1 MAAVRTLTSRT
12 ARMAKPESTP
22 AAADAELLAR
32 VAQARDRA
40 AFETLY
46 ERYHGACFNLAMRI
60 SGSRE
65 HAEEAVQEAFLR
77 VWRYAHT
84 YQPGGE
90 ARSWI
95 FRVLAR
101 ASIARMDAANRN
113 ARIKGSESMN
123 DTIAHDEP
131 VAVRAERGEEL
142 AALRGAV
149 DRLPLDERLLV
160 ALYYGAGFSQEECGK
175 ELGVPTRTVSDRL
188 KRVLGG
194 LREHLTQAGFAA
206 ALPLL
211 DAHGLGQALTLGP
224 APKARLFEGI
234 LAKLE
239 PGARASA
246 RAAKAGGPG
255 MLVWAAGVLLVAGAA
270 AAAWLKTSAPVERP
284 APSATTPTA
293 EEAQKPA
300 AKREFFH
307 RRWTFENGVPKDVKV
322 LAGKWTLAEN
332 ADDGTQALAVTPG
345 ETLLLS
351 LPVPNP
357 AAPHTLEIEM
367 NFIGTQEKSTLKVL
381 KLAGRSS
388 LPMRL
393 WRDKTAGLDAQRR
406 RAHLLQSQFDG
417 RCDRTAINGVLASV
431 AQLEAGPALDA
442 LVIEATAAVI
452 LSAEYRE
459 LDPEALP
466 AALRDPKKVIAELE
480 ARGVTAQDVPAQAL
494 DLP

>member
-1 MAAVRTLTSRT
+1 MAAVRTLTPRT
-12 ARMAKPESTP
+12 ARMAKPESAP

-32 VAQARDRA
+32 VAASRDRA

-101 ASIARMDAANRN
+101 ASIARMDAASRN
-113 ARIKGSESMN
+113 ARIKGSETMN
-123 DTIAHDEP
+123 DTIAHDTP
-131 VAVRAERGEEL
+131 VAEKAERGEEL

-149 DRLPLDERLLV
+149 DRLPRDERLLV

-211 DAHGLGQALTLGP
+211 DAHGLGQALTHGP
-224 APKARLFEGI
+224 APEARIFEGI
-234 LAKLE
+234 LAKIE
-239 PGARASA
+239 SGARASA
-246 RAAKAGGPG
+246 RAAHAGGPG
-255 MLVWAAGVLLVAGAA
+255 LLVWAAGVLLAAGVLAA
-270 AAAWLKTSAPVERP
+270 VVYRGSAPEGRTAQSVSPP
-284 APSATTPTA
+284 AMPDAKT
-293 EEAQKPA
+293 EVQPA
-300 AKREFFH
+300 AKRELFH
-307 RRWTFENGVPKDVKV
+307 KRWTFEQGLPKDVAV
-322 LAGKWTLAEN
+322 LAGRWTLAKN
-332 ADDGTQALAVTPG
+332 ADDGTQALAAAPG
-345 ETLLLS
+345 EALLLR

-357 AAPHTLEIEM
+357 AAPCRIEIEM
-367 NFIGTQEKSTLKVL
+367 NFILGQEKSNLKIL
-381 KLAGRSS
+381 KLAGRNSRA
-388 LPMRL
+388 MRL
-393 WRDKTAGLDAQRR
+393 WRDPDAGLDAQPR
-406 RAHLLQSQFDG
+406 RAQVLVSNFDG
-417 RCDRTAINGVLASV
+417 RNDMSTINGTLASV
-431 AQLEAGPALDA
+431 ARLETEPVPDA
-442 LVIEATAAVI
+442 LVIEATASVI
-452 LSAEYRE
+452 LSVDYRE
-459 LDPEALP
+459 LEPGAASEAE
-466 AALRDPKKVIAELE
+466 KHIAELE
-480 ARGVTAQDVPAQAL
+480 ARGVTGQDMPAQTL
-494 DLP
+494 NLP

>member
-1 MAAVRTLTSRT
+1 
-12 ARMAKPESTP
+12 MAKPDS
-22 AAADAELLAR
+22 AASVAGAADAELLVR

-60 SGSRE
+60 TGSRE

-113 ARIKGSESMN
+113 ARIKGSEMMN

-149 DRLPLDERLLV
+149 DRLPRDERLLV

-206 ALPLL
+206 AVPLL
-211 DAHGLGQALTLGP
+211 DAHGLGQALTHGP
-224 APKARLFEGI
+224 VPEARIFDGI
-234 LAKLE
+234 LAKIE
-239 PGARASA
+239 ASARASA
-246 RAAKAGGPG
+246 RAAKTGGPG
-255 MLVWAAGVLLVAGAA
+255 TLVWAGGVLIATGVLAA
-270 AAAWLKTSAPVERP
+270 VVYRGSAPEGRP
-284 APSATTPTA
+284 AQSVSPPAMPDAKT
-293 EEAQKPA
+293 EVQPA
-300 AKREFFH
+300 AKRELFH
-307 RRWTFENGVPKDVKV
+307 KSWTFEKGLPKDIAV
-322 LAGKWTLAEN
+322 LGGQWTLAKN
-332 ADDGTQALAVTPG
+332 ADDGTQALAAAPG
-345 ETLLLS
+345 EALLLR
-351 LPVPNP
+351 LPVPDP
-357 AAPHTLEIEM
+357 AAPSRIEIEM
-367 NFIGTQEKSTLKVL
+367 NFIRGNEKSNLKIL
-381 KLAGRSS
+381 KLAGRTSRA
-388 LPMRL
+388 MRL
-393 WRDKTAGLDAQRR
+393 WRDPNAGLDGQPR
-406 RAHLLQSQFDG
+406 RAQVLVSTFDG
-417 RCDRTAINGVLASV
+417 RNDVTTINGTLASV
-431 AQLEAGPALDA
+431 ARIEPRVALDN

-452 LSAEYRE
+452 LSIEYRE
-459 LDPEALP
+459 LEPGVANEAE
-466 AALRDPKKVIAELE
+466 KHIADLE
-480 ARGVTAQDVPAQAL
+480 ARGVASQDVPAQTL
-494 DLP
+494 KTP